1 MLVAYQGV
9 PGAYSEKA
17 ARALF
22 PGCETL
28 PCETFEDVFAA
39 VEGGGASRPRQK
51 KAAAG
56 VIPVENSLAGSI
68 HQNYDLLTG
77 HSLRVTGETYVR
89 VEHALMALPATRLAD
104 VRAVRSH
111 PQALAQC
118 SAFFAANPGIK
129 PVTWY
134 DTAGA
139 ARSLAEED
147 PASVF
152 GTAAIASEDAAALYG
167 LKILKRRLQ
176 NRAVNYTRFLSIAR
190 TAARAG
196 SGAKAMPAAPASSR
210 AALKTSL
217 TFIPARNRAGVLHA
231 ITGLFAARGI
241 DLTKI
246 ESRPD
251 PENPFDY
258 RFYLDAAGGAEDP
271 VLKKTLAELR
281 KITRDLRVLGSYPR
295 AALPR

>member
-22 PGCETL
+22 PGCKTL
-28 PCETFEDVFAA
+28 PCETFADVFAA
-39 VEGGGASRPRQK
+39 VETRS
-51 KAAAG
+51 AARG

-68 HQNYDLLTG
+68 HENYDLLVR
-77 HSLRVTGETYVR
+77 HKLRVTGETYVR
-89 VEHALMALPATRLAD
+89 VEHALMALPGTRLAD
-104 VRAVRSH
+104 VRFVRSH

-118 SAFFAANPGIK
+118 SAFFTANPRVK

-139 ARSLAEED
+139 ARSLSEALPAEIEG
-147 PASVF
+147 V
-152 GTAAIASEDAAALYG
+152 AAIASEAAAEIYG
-167 LKILKRRLQ
+167 LKVLKKKLQ
-176 NRAVNYTRFLSIAR
+176 NHAVNFTRFLAIAR
-190 TAARAG
+190 TGSAGNGTGKMPGPKAG
-196 SGAKAMPAAPASSR
+196 SD
-210 AALKTSL
+210 LKTSL
-217 TFIPARNRAGVLHA
+217 TFVPLRNRPGVLHA
-231 ITGLFAARGI
+231 ITGVFASRGL

-258 RFYLDAAGGAEDP
+258 RFYLDAVVRTGRAQEAD
-271 VLKKTLAELR
+271 LKKAMADLKKL
-281 KITRDLRVLGSYPR
+281 TRDLRVLGSYPR
-295 AALPR
+295 AKLTGSRAKT

>member
-9 PGAYSEKA
+9 PGAYSEMA

-22 PGCETL
+22 PDARPL

-39 VEGGGASRPRQK
+39 VLKK
-51 KAAAG
+51 KADRG
-56 VIPVENSLAGSI
+56 VLPVENSLAGSI
-68 HQNYDLLTG
+68 HQNYDLLV
-77 HSLRVTGETYVR
+77 HHDLVLVAETYVR
-89 VEHALMALPATRLAD
+89 VQHALMALPGTRLSA

-118 SAFFAANPGIK
+118 SAFFAENPRVK
-129 PVTWY
+129 PVVWY

-139 ARSLAEED
+139 ARSLRED
-147 PASVF
+147 APETLV
-152 GTAAIASEDAAALYG
+152 GTAAIASEPAAALYG

-176 NRAVNYTRFLSIAR
+176 NRALNVTRFLAVAR
-190 TAARAG
+190 PGARVPPAG
-196 SGAKAMPAAPASSR
+196 SAP
-210 AALKTSL
+210 LKTSL

-231 ITGLFAARGI
+231 VTGVFAAGGI

-251 PENPFDY
+251 PDNAFDY
-258 RFYLDAAGGAEDP
+258 RFYLDAAGGAREP
-271 VLKKTLAELR
+271 ALR
-281 KITRDLRVLGSYPR
+281 KALAALAPLVRDLRVLGSYPKAKLPSGR
-295 AALPR
+295 ASS